1 MRSCFRRRWRSSGGR
16 EGSLNLGPVEVAE
29 IAAEAAQEKKSKNTC
44 ILDLRGLSSI
54 TDYFVICSV
63 TSDVQGRAVAD
74 NVQEELSKSGA
85 DVWFV
90 EGYEH
95 AKWILLDYVDVVVHI
110 FEEETRD
117 FYGLDRL
124 WGDAPRAKL
133 STAAKKGK
141 KK

>member
-1 MRSCFRRRWRSSGGR
+1 M
-16 EGSLNLGPVEVAE
+16 
-29 IAAEAAQEKKSKNTC
+29 AAEAAQEKKSKNTC